1 MITYNRTDLLRIGC
15 LIVPGLEL
23 LLDNSAELSKRANK
37 RRTRRGCRAGR
48 LEKRHID
55 VVITTRIP
63 QTSTVK
69 RNICTQNVI
78 QLGCERYT
86 SSSTNCFI
94 EPALI
99 NHTRGVKLD
108 VQCLNVRSVKN
119 KALSVA
125 DMVISRDI
133 DILALTETWLGSAID
148 DHVIH
153 ELVPRGYEFHAVSRS
168 GGKRGG
174 GVAVLHKSG
183 LKLKKVS
190 PRGHFTH
197 FEHANYHVM
206 IHGVTFR
213 LCIIYRPPPSKR
225 NGLVN
230 TVFFDQ
236 WSAYLDIV
244 MLDSHNIIITGDL
257 NFHLDNPAELD
268 VRRFSETLADRGMT
282 QLVKSPTHRGGHIL
296 DVVIVRETGSIIS
309 ALPTVYDPCLCDKQG
324 NISGDHLAV
333 RFAVHAS
340 KPARLRK
347 VVTFRRLR
355 QICVSD
361 FAQDIASSM
370 DLSSDGSVTE
380 LVLHYNSDLRS
391 IVDHHAPLQ
400 KATVTLRPNSPWFTD
415 TLRQEK
421 RNRRQLERT
430 WLRTGLEV
438 HRQAYRTKCVAFNR
452 MLLTTK
458 SEYYSEK
465 IATCGR
471 DQKQLFHITKNIM
484 GDTGTTNMPSFVSPG
499 ALAQRFSDHFT
510 DKVRHIRQGMCDR
523 DDNHSSATRAA
534 LSDDVCF
541 DGVPLINFMP
551 ITESDVERLVAV
563 APCKTCEL
571 DPIPTWLLKQCSS
584 ELVPVITTIINA
596 SLTKSVVPP
605 DFKRAVIRPLFK
617 KSTLDKEG
625 LQNYRPVSNL
635 PFASKLVEKVVARQM
650 NDHVD
655 GNTLRDKMQSAYRAG
670 HSTET
675 ALLRIKNDIDAA
687 LDRKSMVI
695 LVMLDLSS
703 AFDTIEHEVLLTR
716 LEHTFGITDKALAWL
731 RSYLSER
738 HQNVVVDSTMSA
750 DYVLQCGVPQ
760 GSVLG
765 PVLYCM
771 YTRPV
776 CDIVARH
783 GMQYHCYADDIQIY
797 ATVGRDQCI
806 AAALLKIEACVMEVA
821 DWMVRN
827 QLKLNKDKSQ
837 AIIFHNVKQSPHVP
851 VDTYVN
857 IAGQRVRLAT
867 SVRNLGVLFDSAL
880 TMESQVAS
888 VAKTCYYQI
897 RNIGQ
902 IRSCITS
909 DACKILVHA
918 MVTSRIDYCN
928 ALLYGLPQT
937 MLKRLQRVQNCAA
950 RLICRRKKHDHV
962 TPLLKELHWLPIH
975 VRPTYKLL
983 TIAYSV
989 MHGLAPEYLAE
1000 LLDRHHPRR
1009 VLRSA
1014 SAELLSVPFS
1024 QTVRHG
1030 DRRFSVAVAT
1040 LWNQLPNSLRRIE
1053 TLPLF
1058 RTHLKTHLF

>member
-1 MITYNRTDLLRIGC
+1 MSSFTTSINLLFGLPRFVFHGNSILSILLPIYPSSFLRACPYHLRQSRLFSPNRPTCAVPLMYSF
-15 LIVPGLEL
+15 LI
-23 LLDNSAELSKRANK
+23 LSILVTPN
-37 RRTRRGCRAGR
+37 GN
-48 LEKRHID
+48 
-55 VVITTRIP
+55 
-63 QTSTVK
+63 
-69 RNICTQNVI
+69 RNIFKSA
-78 QLGCERYT
+78 T
-86 SSSTNCFI
+86 SISAS
-94 EPALI
+94 
-99 NHTRGVKLD
+99 
-108 VQCLNVRSVKN
+108 CLFV
-119 KALSVA
+119 
-125 DMVISRDI
+125 
-133 DILALTETWLGSAID
+133 SAT
-148 DHVIH
+148 
-153 ELVPRGYEFHAVSRS
+153 VSNPYNI
-168 GGKRGG
+168 
-174 GVAVLHKSG
+174 VW
-183 LKLKKVS
+183 
-190 PRGHFTH
+190 
-197 FEHANYHVM
+197 
-206 IHGVTFR
+206 TFR
-213 LCIIYRPPPSKR
+213 YI
-225 NGLVN
+225 
-230 TVFFDQ
+230 
-236 WSAYLDIV
+236 
-244 MLDSHNIIITGDL
+244 
-257 NFHLDNPAELD
+257 
-268 VRRFSETLADRGMT
+268 
-282 QLVKSPTHRGGHIL
+282 
-296 DVVIVRETGSIIS
+296 
-309 ALPTVYDPCLCDKQG
+309 
-324 NISGDHLAV
+324 
-333 RFAVHAS
+333 
-340 KPARLRK
+340 
-347 VVTFRRLR
+347 
-355 QICVSD
+355 
-361 FAQDIASSM
+361 
-370 DLSSDGSVTE
+370 
-380 LVLHYNSDLRS
+380 
-391 IVDHHAPLQ
+391 
-400 KATVTLRPNSPWFTD
+400 
-415 TLRQEK
+415 
-421 RNRRQLERT
+421 
-430 WLRTGLEV
+430 
-438 HRQAYRTKCVAFNR
+438 
-452 MLLTTK
+452 
-458 SEYYSEK
+458 
-465 IATCGR
+465 
-471 DQKQLFHITKNIM
+471 
-484 GDTGTTNMPSFVSPG
+484 
-499 ALAQRFSDHFT
+499 
-510 DKVRHIRQGMCDR
+510 
-523 DDNHSSATRAA
+523 
-534 LSDDVCF
+534 
-541 DGVPLINFMP
+541 
-551 ITESDVERLVAV
+551 SDVERLVAI

-584 ELVPVITTIINA
+584 ELVPLITTIINA

-605 DFKRAVIRPLFK
+605 DFKRAVIRPLLK

-655 GNTLRDKMQSAYRAG
+655 GNTLRDKMQSAYRSG

-806 AAALLKIEACVMEVA
+806 AAALLKIEACVVEVA

-837 AIIFHNVKQSPHVP
+837 AIIFHTVKQSPHVP

-897 RNIGQ
+897 RNIGK

-909 DACKILVHA
+909 DACKIPVHA
-918 MVTSRIDYCN
+918 LVTSRLDYCN

-1014 SAELLSVPFS
+1014 SAELFSVPFS

-1040 LWNQLPNSLRRIE
+1040 LWNQLPNSVRMIE

-1058 RTHLKTHLF
+1058 GTHLKTHHFRVAFS

>member
-1 MITYNRTDLLRIGC
+1 
-15 LIVPGLEL
+15 
-23 LLDNSAELSKRANK
+23 
-37 RRTRRGCRAGR
+37 
-48 LEKRHID
+48 
-55 VVITTRIP
+55 
-63 QTSTVK
+63 
-69 RNICTQNVI
+69 
-78 QLGCERYT
+78 
-86 SSSTNCFI
+86 
-94 EPALI
+94 
-99 NHTRGVKLD
+99 
-108 VQCLNVRSVKN
+108 
-119 KALSVA
+119 
-125 DMVISRDI
+125 
-133 DILALTETWLGSAID
+133 
-148 DHVIH
+148 
-153 ELVPRGYEFHAVSRS
+153 
-168 GGKRGG
+168 
-174 GVAVLHKSG
+174 
-183 LKLKKVS
+183 
-190 PRGHFTH
+190 
-197 FEHANYHVM
+197 
-206 IHGVTFR
+206 
-213 LCIIYRPPPSKR
+213 
-225 NGLVN
+225 
-230 TVFFDQ
+230 
-236 WSAYLDIV
+236 
-244 MLDSHNIIITGDL
+244 
-257 NFHLDNPAELD
+257 
-268 VRRFSETLADRGMT
+268 
-282 QLVKSPTHRGGHIL
+282 
-296 DVVIVRETGSIIS
+296 
-309 ALPTVYDPCLCDKQG
+309 
-324 NISGDHLAV
+324 
-333 RFAVHAS
+333 
-340 KPARLRK
+340 
-347 VVTFRRLR
+347 
-355 QICVSD
+355 
-361 FAQDIASSM
+361 
-370 DLSSDGSVTE
+370 
-380 LVLHYNSDLRS
+380 
-391 IVDHHAPLQ
+391 
-400 KATVTLRPNSPWFTD
+400 
-415 TLRQEK
+415 
-421 RNRRQLERT
+421 
-430 WLRTGLEV
+430 
-438 HRQAYRTKCVAFNR
+438 
-452 MLLTTK
+452 
-458 SEYYSEK
+458 
-465 IATCGR
+465 
-471 DQKQLFHITKNIM
+471 
-484 GDTGTTNMPSFVSPG
+484 
-499 ALAQRFSDHFT
+499 
-510 DKVRHIRQGMCDR
+510 
-523 DDNHSSATRAA
+523 
-534 LSDDVCF
+534 
-541 DGVPLINFMP
+541 
-551 ITESDVERLVAV
+551 
-563 APCKTCEL
+563 
-571 DPIPTWLLKQCSS
+571 
-584 ELVPVITTIINA
+584 
-596 SLTKSVVPP
+596 
-605 DFKRAVIRPLFK
+605 
-617 KSTLDKEG
+617 
-625 LQNYRPVSNL
+625 
-635 PFASKLVEKVVARQM
+635 
-650 NDHVD
+650 
-655 GNTLRDKMQSAYRAG
+655 MQSAYRAG

-821 DWMVRN
+821 DWMVRS

-851 VDTYVN
+851 ADTYVN

-1014 SAELLSVPFS
+1014 SAELFSVPFS

-1058 RTHLKTHLF
+1058 RTHLKTHLFRGAFS

>member
-1 MITYNRTDLLRIGC
+1 M
-15 LIVPGLEL
+15 
-23 LLDNSAELSKRANK
+23 
-37 RRTRRGCRAGR
+37 
-48 LEKRHID
+48 
-55 VVITTRIP
+55 
-63 QTSTVK
+63 
-69 RNICTQNVI
+69 
-78 QLGCERYT
+78 
-86 SSSTNCFI
+86 
-94 EPALI
+94 
-99 NHTRGVKLD
+99 
-108 VQCLNVRSVKN
+108 
-119 KALSVA
+119 
-125 DMVISRDI
+125 
-133 DILALTETWLGSAID
+133 
-148 DHVIH
+148 
-153 ELVPRGYEFHAVSRS
+153 
-168 GGKRGG
+168 
-174 GVAVLHKSG
+174 
-183 LKLKKVS
+183 
-190 PRGHFTH
+190 
-197 FEHANYHVM
+197 
-206 IHGVTFR
+206 
-213 LCIIYRPPPSKR
+213 
-225 NGLVN
+225 
-230 TVFFDQ
+230 
-236 WSAYLDIV
+236 
-244 MLDSHNIIITGDL
+244 
-257 NFHLDNPAELD
+257 
-268 VRRFSETLADRGMT
+268 
-282 QLVKSPTHRGGHIL
+282 
-296 DVVIVRETGSIIS
+296 
-309 ALPTVYDPCLCDKQG
+309 YDPCLCDKQ
-324 NISGDHLAV
+324 GDHLAV

-380 LVLHYNSDLRS
+380 LVLHYISDLRS

-400 KATVTLRPNSPWFTD
+400 KSTVTLRPNSPWFTD

-430 WLRTGLEV
+430 WLRTRLEV
-438 HRQAYRTKCVAFNR
+438 HRQAYRTKCVASNHL
-452 MLLTTK
+452 LLTTK

-471 DQKQLFHITKNIM
+471 DQKQLFHITKNIV
-484 GDTGTTNMPSFVSPG
+484 GDTGTTIMPSFVSPG
-499 ALAQRFSDHFT
+499 ARAQRFSDHFT

-523 DDNHSSATRAA
+523 DDNHSSVTRAA

-551 ITESDVERLVAV
+551 ITESDVERRVAV
-563 APCKTCEL
+563 APSKTCEL

-584 ELVPVITTIINA
+584 ELVPLITTIINA

-605 DFKRAVIRPLFK
+605 DFKRAVIRPLLK

-675 ALLRIKNDIDAA
+675 ALLRIKKDIDTA

-695 LVMLDLSS
+695 LVMLDVSS

-738 HQNVVVDSTMSA
+738 HQHVVVDSTMSA

-806 AAALLKIEACVMEVA
+806 AAALFKIEACVMEVA

-827 QLKLNKDKSQ
+827 QQKLNKDKSQ
-837 AIIFHNVKQSPHVP
+837 AIIFHNVK
-851 VDTYVN
+851 
-857 IAGQRVRLAT
+857 
-867 SVRNLGVLFDSAL
+867 
-880 TMESQVAS
+880 
-888 VAKTCYYQI
+888 
-897 RNIGQ
+897 
-902 IRSCITS
+902 
-909 DACKILVHA
+909 
-918 MVTSRIDYCN
+918 
-928 ALLYGLPQT
+928 
-937 MLKRLQRVQNCAA
+937 
-950 RLICRRKKHDHV
+950 
-962 TPLLKELHWLPIH
+962 
-975 VRPTYKLL
+975 
-983 TIAYSV
+983 
-989 MHGLAPEYLAE
+989 
-1000 LLDRHHPRR
+1000 
-1009 VLRSA
+1009 
-1014 SAELLSVPFS
+1014 
-1024 QTVRHG
+1024 
-1030 DRRFSVAVAT
+1030 
-1040 LWNQLPNSLRRIE
+1040 
-1053 TLPLF
+1053 
-1058 RTHLKTHLF
+1058 

>member
-1 MITYNRTDLLRIGC
+1 MLR
-15 LIVPGLEL
+15 
-23 LLDNSAELSKRANK
+23 A
-37 RRTRRGCRAGR
+37 
-48 LEKRHID
+48 
-55 VVITTRIP
+55 
-63 QTSTVK
+63 
-69 RNICTQNVI
+69 
-78 QLGCERYT
+78 
-86 SSSTNCFI
+86 
-94 EPALI
+94 
-99 NHTRGVKLD
+99 
-108 VQCLNVRSVKN
+108 
-119 KALSVA
+119 
-125 DMVISRDI
+125 
-133 DILALTETWLGSAID
+133 
-148 DHVIH
+148 
-153 ELVPRGYEFHAVSRS
+153 
-168 GGKRGG
+168 
-174 GVAVLHKSG
+174 
-183 LKLKKVS
+183 
-190 PRGHFTH
+190 
-197 FEHANYHVM
+197 
-206 IHGVTFR
+206 
-213 LCIIYRPPPSKR
+213 
-225 NGLVN
+225 
-230 TVFFDQ
+230 
-236 WSAYLDIV
+236 
-244 MLDSHNIIITGDL
+244 
-257 NFHLDNPAELD
+257 
-268 VRRFSETLADRGMT
+268 
-282 QLVKSPTHRGGHIL
+282 
-296 DVVIVRETGSIIS
+296 
-309 ALPTVYDPCLCDKQG
+309 
-324 NISGDHLAV
+324 
-333 RFAVHAS
+333 
-340 KPARLRK
+340 
-347 VVTFRRLR
+347 
-355 QICVSD
+355 
-361 FAQDIASSM
+361 SM
-370 DLSSDGSVTE
+370 DPSSDGSVTE

-400 KATVTLRPNSPWFTD
+400 KSTVTLRPNSPWFTD

-430 WLRTGLEV
+430 WLRTRLEV

-452 MLLTTK
+452 LLLTTK

-484 GDTGTTNMPSFVSPG
+484 GDTGTTIMQSFVSPG
-499 ALAQRFSDHFT
+499 ALAQRFSDHLT

-523 DDNHSSATRAA
+523 DDNHSSVTRAA

-541 DGVPLINFMP
+541 DDVPLINFMP

-563 APCKTCEL
+563 APSKTCEL

-584 ELVPVITTIINA
+584 ELVPLITTIINA

-605 DFKRAVIRPLFK
+605 DFKRAVIRPLLK

-635 PFASKLVEKVVARQM
+635 PFASKLVEKVVARQI

-771 YTRPV
+771 YTRPI

-851 VDTYVN
+851 VDTYAN

-880 TMESQVAS
+880 TMDSQVAS
-888 VAKTCYYQI
+888 AAKTCYYQI
-897 RNIGQ
+897 RNIGH

-918 MVTSRIDYCN
+918 LVTSRLDYCN

-989 MHGLAPEYLAE
+989 VHGLAPEYLAE

-1014 SAELLSVPFS
+1014 SAELFSVPFS

-1040 LWNQLPNSLRRIE
+1040 LWNQLPNSVRMIE

-1058 RTHLKTHLF
+1058 RTHLKTHLFRGAFP

>member
-1 MITYNRTDLLRIGC
+1 MVFR
-15 LIVPGLEL
+15 
-23 LLDNSAELSKRANK
+23 ELSFS
-37 RRTRRGCRAGR
+37 R
-48 LEKRHID
+48 LECGVHDRLHIYPLCGVFYFPWHRHQIE
-55 VVITTRIP
+55 
-63 QTSTVK
+63 
-69 RNICTQNVI
+69 
-78 QLGCERYT
+78 G
-86 SSSTNCFI
+86 TNGFY
-94 EPALI
+94 
-99 NHTRGVKLD
+99 
-108 VQCLNVRSVKN
+108 CLN
-119 KALSVA
+119 
-125 DMVISRDI
+125 
-133 DILALTETWLGSAID
+133 
-148 DHVIH
+148 
-153 ELVPRGYEFHAVSRS
+153 
-168 GGKRGG
+168 
-174 GVAVLHKSG
+174 
-183 LKLKKVS
+183 
-190 PRGHFTH
+190 
-197 FEHANYHVM
+197 
-206 IHGVTFR
+206 
-213 LCIIYRPPPSKR
+213 
-225 NGLVN
+225 
-230 TVFFDQ
+230 
-236 WSAYLDIV
+236 
-244 MLDSHNIIITGDL
+244 
-257 NFHLDNPAELD
+257 HL
-268 VRRFSETLADRGMT
+268 
-282 QLVKSPTHRGGHIL
+282 
-296 DVVIVRETGSIIS
+296 
-309 ALPTVYDPCLCDKQG
+309 
-324 NISGDHLAV
+324 
-333 RFAVHAS
+333 
-340 KPARLRK
+340 
-347 VVTFRRLR
+347 
-355 QICVSD
+355 
-361 FAQDIASSM
+361 
-370 DLSSDGSVTE
+370 
-380 LVLHYNSDLRS
+380 
-391 IVDHHAPLQ
+391 
-400 KATVTLRPNSPWFTD
+400 
-415 TLRQEK
+415 
-421 RNRRQLERT
+421 
-430 WLRTGLEV
+430 
-438 HRQAYRTKCVAFNR
+438 
-452 MLLTTK
+452 
-458 SEYYSEK
+458 
-465 IATCGR
+465 
-471 DQKQLFHITKNIM
+471 
-484 GDTGTTNMPSFVSPG
+484 
-499 ALAQRFSDHFT
+499 
-510 DKVRHIRQGMCDR
+510 
-523 DDNHSSATRAA
+523 SATRAA
-534 LSDDVCF
+534 LSDNVCF

-563 APCKTCEL
+563 APSKTCEL
-571 DPIPTWLLKQCSS
+571 DPIPTWLLKQCSY
-584 ELVPVITTIINA
+584 ELVPLITTIINA

-605 DFKRAVIRPLFK
+605 DFKRAVIRPLLK

-625 LQNYRPVSNL
+625 LQNYRPVSSL
-635 PFASKLVEKVVARQM
+635 PFASKLVEKVVARQI

-918 MVTSRIDYCN
+918 MVTSGIDYCN

-962 TPLLKELHWLPIH
+962 TPLLKELHWLPIN

-1014 SAELLSVPFS
+1014 SAELFSVPFS

-1058 RTHLKTHLF
+1058 RTHLKTHLFRGAFS

>member
-1 MITYNRTDLLRIGC
+1 M
-15 LIVPGLEL
+15 PGLEL
-23 LLDNSAELSKRANK
+23 SLDNSAEPSTRANK

-48 LEKRHID
+48 LKKRHID

-69 RNICTQNVI
+69 RKVCTQNVI
-78 QLGCERYT
+78 QLGGERYT

-99 NHTRGVKLD
+99 NHTRSVQLD

-197 FEHANYHVM
+197 FEHADYHVM

-257 NFHLDNPAELD
+257 NFHLDNPTELD

-282 QLVKSPTHRGGHIL
+282 QLVKFPTHRGGHIL

-309 ALPTVYDPCLCDKQG
+309 GLPTVYDPCLCDKQG

-452 MLLTTK
+452 LLLTTK
-458 SEYYSEK
+458 SEYFSEK
-465 IATCGR
+465 IAICGR

-510 DKVRHIRQGMCDR
+510 DKVRHIRQGICDR
-523 DDNHSSATRAA
+523 DDNQSSTTRAA

-541 DGVPLINFMP
+541 DGVPLTNFVP
-551 ITESDVERLVAV
+551 ITESDVERLVAI

-584 ELVPVITTIINA
+584 ELVPLITTIINA

-605 DFKRAVIRPLFK
+605 DFKRAVIRSLLK

-655 GNTLRDKMQSAYRAG
+655 GNTLRDKMQSAYRSG

-738 HQNVVVDSTMSA
+738 HQNVVVDSSMSA

-806 AAALLKIEACVMEVA
+806 AAALLKIEACVVEVA

-837 AIIFHNVKQSPHVP
+837 AIIFHTVKQSPHVP

-918 MVTSRIDYCN
+918 LVTSRLDYCN

-1000 LLDRHHPRR
+1000 LLDRHRPRR

-1014 SAELLSVPFS
+1014 SAELFSVPFS

-1040 LWNQLPNSLRRIE
+1040 LWNQLPNSVRMIE

-1058 RTHLKTHLF
+1058 RTHLKTHLFRVAFS